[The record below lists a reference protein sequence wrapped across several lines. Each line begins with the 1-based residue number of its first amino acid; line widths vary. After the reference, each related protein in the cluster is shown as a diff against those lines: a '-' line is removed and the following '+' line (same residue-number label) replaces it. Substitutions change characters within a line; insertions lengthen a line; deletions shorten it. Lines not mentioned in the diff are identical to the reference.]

1 MIVSFSLPFFPSL
14 PLPSVFPIPLWE
26 PLGSSFTL
34 SYLLAAPL
42 AGFLSD
48 RIHPRRVLAG
58 GVLVFSA
65 GMWICAMA
73 DGVAG
78 LFLGRSLTGVG
89 EAALFVVG
97 PQSIGT
103 EKGSAWKL
111 AVFLSAM
118 PLGGAAGFVAATHAT
133 VATFRHIL
141 MLPVFPGLL
150 LGLILLAVSFPFPDK
165 ETAPL
170 HPRNVAA
177 LFRRDRSLIS
187 LVIVEG
193 TNVFVLGGM
202 AVWISLYLTR
212 EKHIDV
218 GAGKRNDRDGSCH
231 GRPGPESFFPVFC
244 VIVCRQGVSVLS
256 SSFSREA
263 QALSLAG
270 IFVVLATSGKTI
282 LFAGLLLASIGL
294 FGTNVPILVAL
305 LRKSPPVMW
314 GSVLG
319 GVLFVAHLFGDL
331 PSATVIG
338 LSASKIGLSRS
349 LDLLLPRAG
358 HDRPAGDMGCSQG
371 GGKESNPLIFDV
383 DRTMLEPCQSVVRG
397 KPVSGDL
404 IGQIGQ

>member
-1 MIVSFSLPFFPSL
+1 MPAMVPLVLFLSNFLNYLDRQLFSAL
-14 PLPSVFPIPLWE
+14 FPIIAPSFRLSD
-26 PLGSSFTL
+26 PVVGALGSSFTL

-218 GAGKRNDRDGSCH
+218 GAASEMTGMALVTGGLAGILLSGFLCDRLSTGSI
-231 GRPGPESFFPVFC
+231 RSLFLLL
-244 VIVCRQGVSVLS
+244 QGS
-256 SSFSREA
+256 

-349 LDLLLPRAG
+349 LDLLLPGPVMIGLLAIWVVLRG
-358 HDRPAGDMGCSQG
+358 EGKSQT
-371 GGKESNPLIFDV
+371 P
-383 DRTMLEPCQSVVRG
+383 
-397 KPVSGDL
+397 
-404 IGQIGQ
+404 